1 MREKHSLYIR
11 IFEDETI
18 CRHAPAKGMAFFSFF
33 RLKFNFRCRDLKR
46 KQASIKEE
54 DRRVFLRY
62 DENDD
67 ERDKEIGGN
76 R

>member
-1 MREKHSLYIR
+1 
-11 IFEDETI
+11 
-18 CRHAPAKGMAFFSFF
+18 MAFFSFF